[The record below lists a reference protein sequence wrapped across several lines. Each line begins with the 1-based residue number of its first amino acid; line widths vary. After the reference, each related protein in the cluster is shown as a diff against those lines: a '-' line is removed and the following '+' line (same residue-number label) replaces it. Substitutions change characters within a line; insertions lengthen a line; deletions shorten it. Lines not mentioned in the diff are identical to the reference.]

1 MSRLS
6 PKRILHH
13 HQKTMLFAS
22 TLIVAIA
29 SAHFISVIA
38 SNDVTVYGMNPRIPR
53 AAPFGINIGSDNTDT
68 VAWIAGQSQCN
79 HVPLG
84 PVSFLLFDQ
93 SVSLLTNA
101 LMLRLEPT
109 HVVDLSISMMT
120 DHSLSRVAV
129 AILLG
134 ST

>member
-1 MSRLS
+1 
-6 PKRILHH
+6 
-13 HQKTMLFAS
+13 MLFAS

-84 PVSFLLFDQ
+84 PLFFDQ

-109 HVVDLSISMMT
+109 HVADLSISMMT
-120 DHSLSRVAV
+120 DHSLLRVAV
-129 AILLG
+129 AISLG
-134 ST
+134 PT

>member
-1 MSRLS
+1 MV
-6 PKRILHH
+6 
-13 HQKTMLFAS
+13 FAS
-22 TLIVAIA
+22 ALIVAIA

-68 VAWIAGQSQCN
+68 VAWIP
-79 HVPLG
+79 VPLG
-84 PVSFLLFDQ
+84 PVSFLFFDQ

-101 LMLRLEPT
+101 LMLRLELT
-109 HVVDLSISMMT
+109 HVADLSISMMT
-120 DHSLSRVAV
+120 DQSLSRVAV